1 MKSFNNFYEEVAD
14 AATQQPKRTSDDAFA
29 VFGRHNPPHLGHGL
43 VLDKASQLAGSI
55 GDKAPADQMF
65 YTSHSQ
71 DPKKN
76 PLPHQLKLHFLKQ
89 MFPKHAD
96 KWDDDENVKTILG
109 AATKAGNKGYK
120 NFHFVGGG
128 DRKQGM
134 EDLLRKYNG
143 NLYNFDNIYSHSA
156 GERTEQEVTDLEGQ
170 IEKLGLQN
178 PESESGKA
186 NVKKRIEEFK
196 KKIFLAKLSASKMRG
211 FAQSGNMEDF
221 AKGLPIGKNFT
232 MDDAQSLFNAV
243 NLFSQKNEEFDYHEN
258 KEYLGELYRTGR
270 LYQEGDEIE
279 SLINGLSGKVHRC
292 GANHLICV
300 TEDGIM
306 FKSFIHDVHSI

>member
-1 MKSFNNFYEEVAD
+1 MKSFNNFFIEAD
-14 AATQQPKRTSDDAFA
+14 EMAGQAPKRVSDDAFT

-43 VLDKASQLAGSI
+43 VLDHASKLAEGI
-55 GDKAPADQMF
+55 GDNAPADQKF

-76 PLPHQLKLHFLKQ
+76 PLPHPMKLDFLKQ

-109 AATKAGNKGYK
+109 AATKAGDQGYK

-156 GERTEQEVTDLEGQ
+156 GERMEG
-170 IEKLGLQN
+170 EAEELGQQDT
-178 PESESGKA
+178 SKMSDKA
-186 NVKKRIEEFK
+186 KEELK
-196 KKIFLAKLSASKMRG
+196 KKMFLAKLSASKMRG
-211 FAQSGNMEDF
+211 FAGKDDIESFSQ
-221 AKGLPIGKNFT
+221 GLPIGKGFT
-232 MDDAQSLFNAV
+232 MDDAKRLMKAV
-243 NLFSQKNEEFDYHEN
+243 QMFGQKNEDYNRHEY
-258 KEYLGELYRTGR
+258 KQEISEMYREGR
-270 LYQEGDEIE
+270 LYEEGDWVE
-279 SLINGLSGKVHRC
+279 SLVNGLEGRIHRC
-292 GANHLICV
+292 GANHLIVV
-300 TEDGIM
+300 TEDNIM
-306 FKSFIHDVHSI
+306 FKSFIHDVHLI